1 MCSSLTYF
9 IITRYET
16 EHIKKITTTIAN
28 RILNC
33 ELLSVGN
40 NLVGMDSYFK
50 QISFGLSMESN
61 DVCMIGIC
69 GIGGIGKTT
78 IVRYIYNKISWGFEC
93 SSFLE
98 DAKKVYKNKG
108 LLRLQKLL
116 LNDIQEGGNP
126 KISNIHRGA
135 QVIQNSLYLRKA
147 LIVFDDVDDMDQ
159 LEFLVGNHAWYGKGS
174 RIIITARDKQCL
186 NTLKADYLYEV
197 EGLKDY
203 EALKL
208 FSQYAFEPNLPKED
222 FKILSY

>member
-78 IVRYIYNKISWGFEC
+78 IVRYIYNKIS
-93 SSFLE
+93 
-98 DAKKVYKNKG
+98 
-108 LLRLQKLL
+108 
-116 LNDIQEGGNP
+116 
-126 KISNIHRGA
+126 
-135 QVIQNSLYLRKA
+135 
-147 LIVFDDVDDMDQ
+147 
-159 LEFLVGNHAWYGKGS
+159 
-174 RIIITARDKQCL
+174 
-186 NTLKADYLYEV
+186 
-197 EGLKDY
+197 
-203 EALKL
+203 
-208 FSQYAFEPNLPKED
+208 
-222 FKILSY
+222 